1 MMTVCEADTCQ
12 QQSTPSLTLEEERAV
27 VTPEKMYLDE
37 SVCSQTSPV
46 STRHATIANALNQCQ
61 LLSADGER
69 ALFRQL
75 TFFNTRLRAV
85 ESTVETSRKPK
96 QTQREIDQLTEQA
109 RMVRDQIAVANL
121 RLVASIASRVANGEE
136 QFDEFFGEATS
147 ILLYAIDK
155 YDYTR
160 GFRFSTYA
168 THAVQRHLYRLVKR
182 QTRRGV
188 HEFASDQQALTEH
201 PDVAPDTPEFRD
213 EQSSAQLQEILS
225 RIDQILDEREQQIV
239 LGRFGLDGSNQQK
252 TFQVLGEQFGLS
264 KERAR
269 QLFNRGLN
277 KLGQA
282 VQPLEDDLP

>member
-37 SVCSQTSPV
+37 SVCSQTSSV

>member
-252 TFQVLGEQFGLS
+252 TFQVLGEQLGLS

>member
-1 MMTVCEADTCQ
+1 MAPDN
-12 QQSTPSLTLEEERAV
+12 
-27 VTPEKMYLDE
+27 MYIDE
-37 SVCSQTSPV
+37 SARPQTSHV
-46 STRHATIANALNQCQ
+46 GSRHATIATALNQCR

-75 TFFNTRLRAV
+75 GFLNTRLRAV
-85 ESTVETSRKPK
+85 ESTLETSRKPK
-96 QTQREIDQLTEQA
+96 QTQREIAQMTEQW
-109 RMVRDQIAVANL
+109 RVVREEIAVANL
-121 RLVASIASRVANGEE
+121 RLVASIAARVANTND
-136 QFDEFFGEATS
+136 QFDEFFGEGTS

-155 YDYTR
+155 YDYTL

-168 THAVQRHLYRLVKR
+168 THAVQRHLYRLIKR
-182 QTRRGV
+182 QNLRGLR
-188 HEFASDQQALTEH
+188 EFASDQQALTEH

-213 EQSSAQLQEILS
+213 EQSRAQLQEILS

-252 TFQVLGEQFGLS
+252 TFQVLGEQLGLS

-282 VQPLEDDLP
+282 VQPLADELP

>member
-75 TFFNTRLRAV
+75 AFFNTRLRAV

-252 TFQVLGEQFGLS
+252 TFQVLGEQLGLS

-282 VQPLEDDLP
+282 VQPLEDELP

>member
-12 QQSTPSLTLEEERAV
+12 QQSTPRLTLEQERAV

-37 SVCSQTSPV
+37 SVCSQTSSV

-75 TFFNTRLRAV
+75 AFFNTRLRAV

-252 TFQVLGEQFGLS
+252 TFQVLGEQLGLS

>member
-252 TFQVLGEQFGLS
+252 TFQVLGEQLGLS

-282 VQPLEDDLP
+282 VQPLEDELP